1 MTNSDGRPPAPP
13 WETPRSGAGPPVGA
27 GSAGSAPGGY
37 GQYGYGQYG
46 YGEYGYGQYADFS
59 PPSYELPPTV
69 EFPQS
74 AGVPQPVEAPA
85 APPRPRS
92 ARRKKSALPWIV
104 AGLLAVVLAA
114 IVLVLGFVAPG
125 SLLRNVFDSRGVAD
139 GVRQVLRDTYRVDG
153 VGSVSC
159 PADQP
164 AELGSRFDCRAD
176 IAGASR
182 DVTVTV
188 TDSDGRYE
196 VGHPR

>member
-37 GQYGYGQYG
+37 DQH
-46 YGEYGYGQYADFS
+46 GYGQYADFS
-59 PPSYELPPTV
+59 PPSYALPPTV
-69 EFPQS
+69 EFPRS
-74 AGVPQPVEAPA
+74 AGVPHPVEGPPA
-85 APPRPRS
+85 AARPRP
-92 ARRKKSALPWIV
+92 ARRKKSGLPWIV
-104 AGLLAVVLAA
+104 GGLLAVVLVA

-176 IAGASR
+176 IGGASR
-182 DVTVTV
+182 SVTVTV